1 LRIILSSSQHC
12 QSTSLDWINYI
23 KTNENKALTEVY
35 TLYRDECMMWLQK
48 EMKCSEEDSIEVFQM
63 AVIILYDNVATGKLV
78 ELTSSIKTYLFG
90 VAKLKAWE
98 LTRKA
103 EKTVVGVD
111 DALLKYVAEENE
123 FRDNTEELTLV
134 EKSLEELGQPCK
146 TVLQLY
152 YYKNKSMEEISQEL
166 GYKNADTTKNQ
177 KYKCLKRLQN
187 IFYVHKAK
195 ISVD

>member
-1 LRIILSSSQHC
+1 
-12 QSTSLDWINYI
+12 LDWINYI

-90 VAKLKAWE
+90 IAKLKVWE

-103 EKTVVGVD
+103 EKTVIGID

-123 FRDNTEELTLV
+123 IMDNTEELGLV

-146 TVLQLY
+146 SVLQLY

>member
-90 VAKLKAWE
+90 IAKLKAWE

-103 EKTVVGVD
+103 EKTVIGVD

-123 FRDNTEELTLV
+123 IMDNTEELVLV